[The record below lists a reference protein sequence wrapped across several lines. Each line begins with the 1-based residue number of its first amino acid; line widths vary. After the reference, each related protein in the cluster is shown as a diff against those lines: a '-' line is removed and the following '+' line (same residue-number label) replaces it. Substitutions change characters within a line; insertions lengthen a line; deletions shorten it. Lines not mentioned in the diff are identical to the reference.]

1 MIRCENCGHKLNAG
15 QKVCDV
21 CGRPVPARNT
31 EDAELEEQLAKSI
44 AQIVENE
51 TSDAQVYLKEIQG
64 TLDKSDSSRKQGR
77 EMCLACLREVWQ
89 VRREVQEKIL
99 IIRPSSL

>member
-51 TSDAQVYLKEIQG
+51 TSDAQGKHHYE
-64 TLDKSDSSRKQGR
+64 
-77 EMCLACLREVWQ
+77 LRWQ
-89 VRREVQEKIL
+89 QDIF
-99 IIRPSSL
+99 